1 MMGLV
6 DEFSYLGA
14 TKFPVRR
21 GSKEGDSAFKPQ
33 SMRPREADWPSIVIE
48 AGWPESLTK
57 LREDAHRWLE
67 GSRGEIKI
75 VLLISIGRRA
85 RKMIIEK
92 WEHRPV
98 PSNRPVTRTMTTHT
112 PTQIQA
118 ITIDS
123 NSNTVNVAP
132 LTLEFRK
139 IFLRQAV
146 PPLEHDFTFTRRDL
160 LAFAT
165 NFWASVQ

>member
-1 MMGLV
+1 
-6 DEFSYLGA
+6 
-14 TKFPVRR
+14 
-21 GSKEGDSAFKPQ
+21 
-33 SMRPREADWPSIVIE
+33 
-48 AGWPESLTK
+48 
-57 LREDAHRWLE
+57 
-67 GSRGEIKI
+67 
-75 VLLISIGRRA
+75 
-85 RKMIIEK
+85 MIIE
-92 WEHRPV
+92 
-98 PSNRPVTRTMTTHT
+98 THT

-146 PPLEHDFTFTRRDL
+146 PPLEHDFTFTRQDL